1 MIDRTSLRRA
11 PKLVGALQRPSY
23 EAGSYLAAHD
33 LLAEQRYRLQ
43 RLRHHTRYLHGWG
56 VSVACWLCRRPTLK
70 AVGGTSLSGL
80 YQLFLQVSD
89 KNKAILFRGE
99 EAHVVTAG
107 RIVYREIILGE
118 QRQEPCPPPP
128 ESETVRVP
136 DLIGRME
143 AEVIEAIQSAG
154 LTVGQRQ
161 TQPAP
166 NQVGWVLAQDPKAGT
181 EVPVGTAVNL
191 VIGSAEQVKVPKL
204 VSIKLQS
211 AREKIKESGLKLGSV
226 TKRESPDVDVVLEQ
240 DPEAE
245 KEVPIGTA
253 VNLVVGQQ
261 RVEG

>member
-1 MIDRTSLRRA
+1 M
-11 PKLVGALQRPSY
+11 PYCRPIS
-23 EAGSYLAAHD
+23 
-33 LLAEQRYRLQ
+33 
-43 RLRHHTRYLHGWG
+43 LHGRVVDRNHIG
-56 VSVACWLCRRPTLK
+56 Q
-70 AVGGTSLSGL
+70 SGL
-80 YQLFLQVSD
+80 TVSAIDAQGHPRIFACTDERGYFKLEIPVQGVEQPRAAELFLQVSD

-107 RIVYREIILGE
+107 RVVYREIILGE

-128 ESETVRVP
+128 EPETVRVP

-143 AEVIEAIQSAG
+143 AEAIETIQSAG

-166 NQVGWVLAQDPKAGT
+166 NQVGRVLVQDPKAGT
-181 EVPVGTAVNL
+181 EVPIGTAVNL
-191 VIGSAEQVKVPKL
+191 VIGVAEQVKVPKL
-204 VSIKLQS
+204 VGMKLQS
-211 AREKIKESGLKLGSV
+211 AREKIKESGLRLGSV
-226 TKRESPDVDVVLEQ
+226 TMRESRQVDVVLEQ

-245 KEVPIGTA
+245 KEVSIGTA